1 MVRINVY
8 RNQYEPVNS
17 TKLAMESKLF
27 MLDSWTKVSMEGQME
42 KEKKTYWDFGEIDE
56 EDRNTRYRMMR

>member
-8 RNQYEPVNS
+8 RNQYEPVDS

-27 MLDSWTKVSMEGQME
+27 VLDSWTKVSMEGQME
-42 KEKKTYWDFGEIDE
+42 KEKRYWDVGEIDE
-56 EDRNTRYRMMR
+56 KDRNNRYRMMR